1 MKRKTKIIILV
12 IVSLVIIAILV
23 NELILKEGV
32 ERDPAKERVLPLT
45 EQQSANEIG
54 KAFGSDEDKSA
65 IYPKSRSLI
74 IKQGQEEAIALGIK
88 NLLENSSDVSIFSYN
103 IIVAES
109 TCGDENVLDWISNGK
124 SEENIPISFGDIYA
138 TKIHILI
145 PKKAPPCTV
154 RYHIEIKNEI
164 DGIYQEYDNILFT
177 VTSKAR

>member
-1 MKRKTKIIILV
+1 MT
-12 IVSLVIIAILV
+12 
-23 NELILKEGV
+23 GV
-32 ERDPAKERVLPLT
+32 QTCALP
-45 EQQSANEIG
+45 
-54 KAFGSDEDKSA
+54 
-65 IYPKSRSLI
+65 IY
-74 IKQGQEEAIALGIK
+74 
-88 NLLENSSDVSIFSYN
+88 VV
-103 IIVAES
+103 VAES

-124 SEENIPISFGDIYA
+124 SEDNIPISFGDIYA

>member
-32 ERDPAKERVLPLT
+32 ERDSAKERVLPLT

-74 IKQGQEEAIALGIK
+74 IKQGQEEAIALGIR

-103 IIVAES
+103 VVVAES

-124 SEENIPISFGDIYA
+124 SEDNIPISFGDYYV
-138 TKIHILI
+138 TKIYFEI
-145 PKKAPPCTV
+145 PTGSPLCTV
-154 RYHIEIKNEI
+154 SYNIEIKSEI
-164 DGIYQEYDNILFT
+164 DGVYQEYDNILFT
-177 VTSKAR
+177 ATSKAR

>member
-1 MKRKTKIIILV
+1 LFYLFKYGEKENPWEKLEQSRVKNIKK
-12 IVSLVIIAILV
+12 
-23 NELILKEGV
+23 ELS
-32 ERDPAKERVLPLT
+32 ERV
-45 EQQSANEIG
+45 I
-54 KAFGSDEDKSA
+54 
-65 IYPKSRSLI
+65 
-74 IKQGQEEAIALGIK
+74 GQEEAIALGIR

-103 IIVAES
+103 VVVAES

-124 SEENIPISFGDIYA
+124 SEDNIPISFGDIYA